1 MWRDIFVGVYF
12 CGLAIFCILQE
23 LMFAIR
29 TDQFPSMEINIAIF
43 RSPGQVIDI
52 FWFLLST

>member
-1 MWRDIFVGVYF
+1 MRRDIFGGVYF

-29 TDQFPSMEINIAIF
+29 KD
-43 RSPGQVIDI
+43 
-52 FWFLLST
+52 

>member
-1 MWRDIFVGVYF
+1 MWHKFAGVYF

-29 TDQFPSMEINIAIF
+29 TGQFPLLGINFCIF
-43 RSPGQVIDI
+43 QEVLDKTLIYFR
-52 FWFLLST
+52 F